1 MSFYAFTYAAYF
13 VMIGGYVA
21 TRLKAFAFLGF
32 GFLVL
37 IAAFRGD
44 VGTDTWVYSGYF
56 DDIRQNGCG
65 QGELEP
71 LFCAYSWLLTQLFQS
86 NGLVQGFNALVIA
99 ALLYFPLRRHHTR
112 QLLSLLLIIPVSYLD
127 FAMNGV
133 RAGLAYSLMYA
144 LTVHVA
150 FIGNRR
156 ARRMPRR
163 SLTFLATGISTAI
176 HASSVVLAALLH
188 LLKQKFSAGRTV
200 LAAVLIPVLAGL
212 VVAAQPQLLIRA
224 LSSLDSEPFSA
235 LSGYAPTLLNL
246 LLLYAGIQTKAF
258 TKRTVIALALLNLL
272 SLALARYT
280 YNGIRVLQLLY
291 FIESV
296 AISLWSPRR
305 PTLRTYAIICLIV
318 AATLT
323 LKVKNW
329 GAEAELGATPT
340 PFIPYSTFVR

>member
-1 MSFYAFTYAAYF
+1 MIFYALIYAAYF
-13 VMIGGYVA
+13 AMLGGYVA
-21 TRLKAFAFLGF
+21 TRFRAFAFLGF
-32 GFLVL
+32 AVLV
-37 IAAFRGD
+37 IVAAFRGD

-71 LFCAYSWLLTQLFQS
+71 LFCAYSWLLTQLFSS
-86 NGLVQGFNALVIA
+86 NWLVQGFNALVIA
-99 ALLYFPLRRHHTR
+99 ALLYFPLRRHYTR
-112 QLLSLLLIIPVSYLD
+112 QLLSLLLIVPVSYLD

-144 LTVHVA
+144 LTVHLA
-150 FIGNRR
+150 FIGRR
-156 ARRMPRR
+156 QTHTAPRK
-163 SLTFLATGISTAI
+163 SVTFFAACISTAI
-176 HASSVVLAALLH
+176 HASSVVLAAMLH
-188 LLKQKFSAGRTV
+188 LLKQKFSAGRTI
-200 LAAVLIPVLAGL
+200 LAAVLVPTFAVL

-224 LSSLDSEPFSA
+224 LSSLESEPFSA
-235 LSGYAPTLLNL
+235 LSGYAPALLNM

-258 TKRTVIALALLNLL
+258 TKRTAVALAVLNLL

-280 YNGIRVLQLLY
+280 YNGIRVLQLIY
-291 FIESV
+291 FVESV
-296 AISLWSPRR
+296 AISLWSTRR
-305 PTLRTYAIICLIV
+305 PTLGTYAVICLIV

-329 GAEAELGATPT
+329 GAEAELAATPT